1 MNWIRKNIFWLAIV
15 AVIGTVAWM
24 GTSAVSSMHSM
35 RDNNAGA
42 LFGSPVSLAN
52 IISSMDSA
60 RRQAIVRYGDKYKE
74 KVSDEILQQQA
85 WERLMLLAEARRLK
99 ISASDEEVRAQMLS
113 EPLFQDKSGKFD
125 NSSYQAMVQY
135 GLGTTPRRFEEDM
148 REELIIRKLINK
160 AIGTAAPTDAE
171 ITEAFERENR
181 AIRLEYAKLSDEKTA
196 AAILEGCK
204 TNADLF
210 PALVKENKASLE
222 TTGFFKLTDKLP
234 DLGPTTAF
242 YAAFDKKEGE
252 LCGPFPTA
260 KNEWIVARVKAIQ
273 PADPKKLDEKSR
285 KELAAQV
292 EQQKKFKS
300 YITWYQELMKRANP
314 QKTVQGNPPQLKKPA
329 APNPNTPISLNS

>member
-1 MNWIRKNIFWLAIV
+1 MFPEIRYNNRMNWIRKNIFWLAIV

-24 GTSAVSSMHSM
+24 GTSAVSGIHSM
-35 RDNNAGA
+35 RDNNAGS
-42 LFGSPVSLAN
+42 LFGAPVSLAN
-52 IISSMDSA
+52 IMSSTDSA
-60 RRQAIVRYGDKYKE
+60 RRQAILRYGDKYKE

-113 EPLFQDKSGKFD
+113 EPLFQDKSGRFD

-160 AIGTAAPTDAE
+160 AIGTTAPTDAE

-181 AIRLEYAKLSDEKTA
+181 SIRLEYAKFSDAKAAQKT
-196 AAILEGCK
+196 LEEAK
-204 TNADLF
+204 TNPKPF
-210 PALVKENKASLE
+210 SE

-234 DLGPTTAF
+234 DLGPATTF

-252 LCGPFPTA
+252 LCGPFPA
-260 KNEWIVARVKAIQ
+260 GKNEWIIARVKAIQ
-273 PADPKKLDEKSR
+273 PPDPKKLDEKAR

-314 QKTVQGNPPQLKKPA
+314 QKTIQGNPTQPKKPA
-329 APNPNTPISLNS
+329 APKS